1 MKKIKMRKKAIFV
14 ILSFLFLL
22 CLTIIISLGFYFT
35 SSVSKDDNLKNIIV
49 EQGYTSS
56 DVAKILK
63 ENNIIKS
70 ELMFKLFLKIKKV
83 DNIYAAS
90 YYMSESMNLNE
101 VIDTLIDGGHNVNE
115 IAITFREGI
124 NMMEIA
130 RIIEKNTNNTKDDVY
145 KLLKDSKYIDSLIE
159 NYWFLTDSIKN
170 KDIYY
175 PLEGYLFPDTY
186 FFSGED
192 VEVSL
197 IFKSMLD
204 QMEVVLNKYQDKIKN
219 SNYDIHTLM
228 TLASITQSEGV
239 NEDDFKNIASVFY
252 NRLKDNT
259 PLGSCVT
266 SYYGVQKSMTEELFM
281 SDINSNNSYNTRG
294 NNPKII
300 SVGPISNPGLK
311 ALDAV
316 FNPVKTSYY
325 YFVSDK
331 NRKLYFTKTLS
342 EHEKMI
348 SKLQNEGLWYEW

>member
-1 MKKIKMRKKAIFV
+1 MRKKAIFV

-130 RIIEKNTNNTKDDVY
+130 RIIEKNTTNTKDDVY
-145 KLLKDSKYIDSLIE
+145 NLLKDSKYIDSLIE
-159 NYWFLTDSIKN
+159 KYWFLTDSIKD

-186 FFSGED
+186 FFSSED

-204 QMEVVLNKYQDKIKN
+204 QMEVVLNKYQDEINVPSRVTVSLLKKQD
-219 SNYDIHTLM
+219 YEMQEDILT
-228 TLASITQSEGV
+228 T
-239 NEDDFKNIASVFY
+239 F
-252 NRLKDNT
+252 
-259 PLGSCVT
+259 
-266 SYYGVQKSMTEELFM
+266 
-281 SDINSNNSYNTRG
+281 
-294 NNPKII
+294 
-300 SVGPISNPGLK
+300 
-311 ALDAV
+311 
-316 FNPVKTSYY
+316 
-325 YFVSDK
+325 
-331 NRKLYFTKTLS
+331 
-342 EHEKMI
+342 
-348 SKLQNEGLWYEW
+348 